1 MINPGH
7 AYDRRASARL
17 LTVVAALYLL
27 FAFYGSWVPLHF
39 VHLPLGEAIREFAAL
54 PFMNQR
60 IDSATDWATNLL
72 LLIPLSFLWAQRFVG
87 DQRGLAAASKR
98 LVLLALG
105 VVVACALEFS
115 QLYFPSRTVSQKDML
130 ALSLGVLVGSM
141 AQYRWGVAVEHW
153 LSMLWQRESRKAR
166 VVRLLHVYLL
176 VLFVFN
182 MLPLDLTLSVV
193 EIYHKW
199 REGRVL
205 LMPFSG
211 LKGELFTDVY
221 SVVTDLLIWIPT
233 AKNHRLRPAHLPP

>member
-115 QLYFPSRTVSQKDML
+115 QLYFPSRTVSQKDIL

-153 LSMLWQRESRKAR
+153 
-166 VVRLLHVYLL
+166 
-176 VLFVFN
+176 F
-182 MLPLDLTLSVV
+182 P
-193 EIYHKW
+193 
-199 REGRVL
+199 
-205 LMPFSG
+205 
-211 LKGELFTDVY
+211 
-221 SVVTDLLIWIPT
+221 IWIRRVINALAFAATVGPWPLHDIVSGT
-233 AKNHRLRPAHLPP
+233 HHPGSRIKRRSAGPSPQRPHRGWLAR